1 MDFPTPPFP
10 LATPITFLTVAI
22 ASSAS
27 SERPSI
33 TFAVTFKSKFSMPSM
48 SSIAFLTSASISS
61 LNGQAGVVSSKVN
74 LRSPEF
80 NSKSLII
87 PIDTI
92 SFFKSGSTTVASFSN
107 T

>member
-33 TFAVTFKSKFSMPSM
+33 TFAVTFISKFSIPSM

-61 LNGQAGVVSSKVN
+61 LNGQAGVVNSKVN

-80 NSKSLII
+80 SSKSLII
-87 PIDTI
+87 PIETI
-92 SFFKSGSTTVASFSN
+92 SFFKSGSITVASFSK